1 MNHIKFVVAGAL
13 ALLGVL
19 VIGGYFAD
27 PAPQAT
33 DEKSASAG
41 GTLRIGVDGTEP
53 AYYKVDG
60 VTKGFDYEMAL
71 GVAEG
76 LGAKPE
82 FVVMDF
88 SDLFTALE
96 AGEIDMIGAQV
107 TETAERKQDFDF
119 TAPYFVTYLSFLTPE
134 NSPIKKREDVNGKN
148 IAVVEGTI
156 HERYLDEQYENVN
169 VIKAKDEDTAVKA
182 IQDGK
187 ADAFFYDAPY
197 TTPIIAR
204 WQDTF
209 PLKEAI
215 VYPADDAP
223 IGFVMQ
229 KGDARKA
236 TIDGVLEEMI
246 LDGKWLKIKKEYF
259 KEYPLSEVFKDKGA

>member
-1 MNHIKFVVAGAL
+1 MNHIKLVVAGAL

-19 VIGGYFAD
+19 VIGGYLAD

-33 DEKSASAG
+33 DQESAAAG
-41 GTLRIGVDGTEP
+41 GTLRIGVDGTKP

-76 LGAKPE
+76 MGATPE
-82 FVVMDF
+82 FKVMDF
-88 SDLFTALE
+88 NELFTALE

-107 TETAERKQDFDF
+107 TETAERKQDFAF

-134 NSPIKKREDVNGKN
+134 DSTIKDRDDINGRN

-156 HERYLDEQYENVN
+156 HERYLAEQYENVN
-169 VIKAKDEDTAVKA
+169 VIKAKDEDGAVKA
-182 IQDGK
+182 IQTGK

-197 TTPIIAR
+197 TTPIIDRAPI
-204 WQDTF
+204 
-209 PLKEAI
+209 PLKSAI
-215 VYPADDAP
+215 VYAADDAP
-223 IGFVMQ
+223 ISFVMK
-229 KGDARKA
+229 KGDPRKKQ
-236 TIDGVLEEMI
+236 IDGILEQMI
-246 LDGKWLKIKKEYF
+246 LDGDWLKLKKVYF

>member
-19 VIGGYFAD
+19 VIGGDFAD
-27 PAPQAT
+27 PAPKAT

-53 AYYKVDG
+53 AFYKVDG

-96 AGEIDMIGAQV
+96 AGEIDMYGAQV
-107 TETAERKQDFDF
+107 TETAERSRTSTSPRPTSSRTCPSSPRRTRPSRSARTS
-119 TAPYFVTYLSFLTPE
+119 TARTSRSSRAPSTSATSTSSTRTSSASRPRTRTPRSRSIE
-134 NSPIKKREDVNGKN
+134 TGRGLGRVLLRR
-148 IAVVEGTI
+148 ALY
-156 HERYLDEQYENVN
+156 R
-169 VIKAKDEDTAVKA
+169 
-182 IQDGK
+182 
-187 ADAFFYDAPY
+187 
-197 TTPIIAR
+197 AR
-204 WQDTF
+204 SS
-209 PLKEAI
+209 A
-215 VYPADDAP
+215 
-223 IGFVMQ
+223 G
-229 KGDARKA
+229 RR
-236 TIDGVLEEMI
+236 
-246 LDGKWLKIKKEYF
+246 
-259 KEYPLSEVFKDKGA
+259 SR

>member
-1 MNHIKFVVAGAL
+1 MNQIKYVVAGAM
-13 ALLGVL
+13 ALLL
-19 VIGGYFAD
+19 AMVIGGYFAD
-27 PAPQAT
+27 PAPKAT
-33 DEKSASAG
+33 DKESAAAG

-53 AYYKVDG
+53 AFYKVDG

-76 LGAKPE
+76 LGSKPE

-88 SDLFTALE
+88 SDLFTALQ

-107 TETAERKQDFDF
+107 TETAERKKDFDF

-134 NSPIKKREDVNGKN
+134 NSTIKKRDDINGKS

-156 HERYLDEQYENVN
+156 HERYLTEQYEDVD
-169 VIKAKDEDTAVKA
+169 VVKAPDEDSAVKA
-182 IQDGK
+182 IETGK

-197 TTPIIAR
+197 TAPIISRAPI
-204 WQDTF
+204 

-223 IGFVMQ
+223 IGFVIK
-229 KGDARKA
+229 KGDERKKA
-236 TIDGVLEEMI
+236 MDDVLEQMI
-246 LDGKWLKIKKEYF
+246 LNGDWLKIKKEYF
-259 KEYPLSEVFKDKGA
+259 KEYPLSDVFKDKGV

>member
-1 MNHIKFVVAGAL
+1 MNQIKYVIAGAL
-13 ALLGVL
+13 ALLVALVL
-19 VIGGYFAD
+19 GGQLSD
-27 PAPQAT
+27 PAPNAT
-33 DEKSASAG
+33 DKESAAAG

-71 GVAEG
+71 GVAESM
-76 LGAKPE
+76 GAKPE
-82 FVVMDF
+82 FEVMDF
-88 SDLFTALE
+88 NELFPAL
-96 AGEIDMIGAQV
+96 ATGKIDMIGAQV

-134 NSPIKKREDVNGKN
+134 GTAIKTRGDVNGKN
-148 IAVVEGTI
+148 VAVVEGTI
-156 HERYLDEQYENVN
+156 HERYLAEQYENVN
-169 VIKAKDEDTAVKA
+169 IVKAKDEDAAVDA
-182 IQDGK
+182 IQSGE

-197 TTPIIAR
+197 TAPIIKRA
-204 WQDTF
+204 
-209 PLKEAI
+209 PIKLKESI

-229 KGDARKA
+229 KNDPRKA
-236 TIDGVLEEMI
+236 QIDQALEDMI
-246 LDGKWLKIKKEYF
+246 LNGDWLKIKKEYF

>member
-27 PAPQAT
+27 PAPKAT
-33 DEKSASAG
+33 EQESAAAG

-53 AYYKVDG
+53 AFFKVDG

-134 NSPIKKREDVNGKN
+134 NSPIKTRDDVNGKN

-156 HERYLDEQYENVN
+156 HERYLAEQYEDVN
-169 VIKAKDEDTAVKA
+169 IIKAKDEDSAVKA
-182 IQDGK
+182 IETGK

-197 TTPIIAR
+197 TAPIINRAPI
-204 WQDTF
+204 T
-209 PLKEAI
+209 LKEAI

-229 KGDARKA
+229 KGDERREQ
-236 TIDGVLEEMI
+236 IDGVLEQMI

>member
-27 PAPQAT
+27 PAPKAT
-33 DEKSASAG
+33 DQESAAVG

-76 LGAKPE
+76 MGAKPE
-82 FVVMDF
+82 FVVMEF
-88 SDLFTALE
+88 GDLFTALE

-134 NSPIKKREDVNGKN
+134 DSTIAKRDDIDGKN

-156 HERYLDEQYENVN
+156 HERYLDEQYQDVT
-169 VIKAKDEDTAVKA
+169 VVKAKDEDSAVKA

-197 TTPIIAR
+197 TAPIIQR
-204 WQDTF
+204 SPI

-229 KGDARKA
+229 KGDARK
-236 TIDGVLEEMI
+236 DQVDEVLEQMI
-246 LDGKWLKIKKEYF
+246 LDGEWLKIKKEYF

>member
-19 VIGGYFAD
+19 VIGGYLAD

-33 DEKSASAG
+33 DRASAAAAG

-53 AYYKVDG
+53 AYFKVDG

-82 FVVMDF
+82 FKIMPF

-96 AGEIDMIGAQV
+96 AGEIDVIGSQV
-107 TETAERKQDFDF
+107 TETAERKQDYDF
-119 TAPYFVTYLSFLTPE
+119 TTPYFVTYLSFLTPE
-134 NSPIKKREDVNGKN
+134 DSTIKKRGDIDGKN
-148 IAVVEGTI
+148 VAVVDGTI
-156 HERYLDEQYENVN
+156 HERYLAEQYEDVN
-169 VIKAKDEDTAVKA
+169 VIKAKDEDGA
-182 IQDGK
+182 IQAIASGK

-197 TTPIIAR
+197 TAPIIKRA
-204 WQDTF
+204 
-209 PLKEAI
+209 PIALKESI

-229 KGDARKA
+229 KDDPRKEQ
-236 TIDGVLEEMI
+236 IDGILEQMI
-246 LDGKWLKIKKEYF
+246 LDGEWLKLKKTYF

>member
-1 MNHIKFVVAGAL
+1 MNQIKIVVAGAL
-13 ALLGVL
+13 ALLVALVL
-19 VIGGYFAD
+19 GGLFSD

-33 DEKSASAG
+33 DEASASAG

-53 AYYKVDG
+53 AFYKVDA
-60 VTKGFDYEMAL
+60 VAKGFDYEMGL

-76 LGAKPE
+76 MGAKPE

-88 SDLFTALE
+88 GELFPALQ
-96 AGEIDMIGAQV
+96 AGKIDMIGAQV

-134 NSPIKKREDVNGKN
+134 GTKIKKRGDVNGKN
-148 IAVVEGTI
+148 VAVVEGTI
-156 HERYLDEQYENVN
+156 HERYLADQYENVN
-169 VIKAKDEDTAVKA
+169 IIKSQDEDAAVKS
-182 IQDGK
+182 IQSGE

-197 TTPIIAR
+197 TAPIIKR
-204 WQDTF
+204 SPI
-209 PLKEAI
+209 PLKESI

-229 KGDARKA
+229 KGDKRKA
-236 TIDGVLEEMI
+236 QIDQVLEDMI
-246 LDGKWLKIKKEYF
+246 LNGDWLKLKKEYF

>member
-27 PAPQAT
+27 PAPKAT

-53 AYYKVDG
+53 AFYKVDG

-134 NSPIKKREDVNGKN
+134 GSAIKTRDDIDGKN

-156 HERYLDEQYENVN
+156 HERYLDEQYDNVN
-169 VIKAKDEDTAVKA
+169 VVKAKDEDTAVKA

-204 WQDTF
+204 WQDRF

-229 KGDARKA
+229 KGDERKE

>member
-1 MNHIKFVVAGAL
+1 MNHIKLVVAGAL

-27 PAPQAT
+27 PAPKAT
-33 DEKSASAG
+33 EQESAAAG

-76 LGAKPE
+76 MGAKPE
-82 FVVMDF
+82 FVVMEF

-134 NSPIKKREDVNGKN
+134 DSTIKTRADIDGKN

-169 VIKAKDEDTAVKA
+169 VIKAKDEDTAIKA

-204 WQDTF
+204 WQDRF

-229 KGDARKA
+229 KGDGRK
-236 TIDGVLEEMI
+236 DQVDEVLEQMI
-246 LDGKWLKIKKEYF
+246 LDGEWLKIKKEYF

>member
-19 VIGGYFAD
+19 VIGGYYAD
-27 PAPQAT
+27 PAPEAT
-33 DEKSASAG
+33 DQESAATG

-53 AYYKVDG
+53 AFYKVDG

-82 FVVMDF
+82 FVEMDF
-88 SDLFTALE
+88 GDLFPALK
-96 AGEIDMIGAQV
+96 AGKIDMIGAQV

-134 NSPIKKREDVNGKN
+134 DSTIKSRADINGKN
-148 IAVVEGTI
+148 VAVVEGTI
-156 HERYLDEQYENVN
+156 HERYLAEQYKNVH
-169 VIKAKDEDTAVKA
+169 VVKAKDEDGAVKA
-182 IQDGK
+182 IETGK

-197 TTPIIAR
+197 TAPIIAR
-204 WQDTF
+204 A
-209 PLKEAI
+209 PIKLKESI
-215 VYPADDAP
+215 LYPADDAP

-229 KGDARKA
+229 KGDERKKQVDEA
-236 TIDGVLEEMI
+236 LEQMI
-246 LDGKWLKIKKEYF
+246 LDGDWLRIKKAYF
-259 KEYPLSEVFKDKGA
+259 KEYPLSDVFKDKGA

>member
-1 MNHIKFVVAGAL
+1 MNQIKYVIAGAL
-13 ALLGVL
+13 ALLVALVL
-19 VIGGYFAD
+19 GGQLSD
-27 PAPQAT
+27 PAPDAT
-33 DEKSASAG
+33 DKESAAAG

-53 AYYKVDG
+53 AFYKVDG
-60 VTKGFDYEMAL
+60 VAKGFDYEMAL

-82 FVVMDF
+82 FKVMPF
-88 SDLFTALE
+88 GDLFTALE

-134 NSPIKKREDVNGKN
+134 DTDIKTRGDVNGKN

-156 HERYLDEQYENVN
+156 HERYLADQYQDVN
-169 VIKAKDEDTAVKA
+169 VIKAKDEDSAVKS
-182 IQDGK
+182 IQSGE

-197 TTPIIAR
+197 TAPIIERAPI
-204 WQDTF
+204 Q
-209 PLKEAI
+209 LKESI

-229 KGDARKA
+229 KGDPRKEQ
-236 TIDGVLEEMI
+236 IDQALEEMI
-246 LDGKWLKIKKEYF
+246 LNGDWLKIKKDYF

>member
-33 DEKSASAG
+33 DEKSAAAG

-53 AYYKVDG
+53 AFYKVDG

-76 LGAKPE
+76 MGAKPE

-107 TETAERKQDFDF
+107 TETAERKKDFDF

-134 NSPIKKREDVNGKN
+134 DSTIKTRDDIDGKN

-156 HERYLDEQYENVN
+156 HERYLAEQYEDVN
-169 VIKAKDEDTAVKA
+169 IIKAKDEDSAVKA
-182 IQDGK
+182 IETGK

-197 TTPIIAR
+197 TAPIIAR
-204 WQDTF
+204 APIT
-209 PLKEAI
+209 LKEAI

-223 IGFVMQ
+223 IGFVVQ
-229 KGDARKA
+229 KGDARKDQ
-236 TIDGVLEEMI
+236 IDDVLEQMI
-246 LDGKWLKIKKEYF
+246 LDGEWLKIKKEYF
-259 KEYPLSEVFKDKGA
+259 KEYPLSDVFKDKGV

>member
-1 MNHIKFVVAGAL
+1 
-13 ALLGVL
+13 
-19 VIGGYFAD
+19 
-27 PAPQAT
+27 
-33 DEKSASAG
+33 
-41 GTLRIGVDGTEP
+41 
-53 AYYKVDG
+53 
-60 VTKGFDYEMAL
+60 
-71 GVAEG
+71 
-76 LGAKPE
+76 
-82 FVVMDF
+82 VVMDF

-134 NSPIKKREDVNGKN
+134 GSNIKSRDDVNGKN

-169 VIKAKDEDTAVKA
+169 VIKAKDEDSAVKA
-182 IQDGK
+182 IETGE

-197 TTPIIAR
+197 TGPIISRA
-204 WQDTF
+204 
-209 PLKEAI
+209 PIALKEAI

-229 KGDARKA
+229 KGDERKE

>member
-27 PAPQAT
+27 PAPKAT
-33 DEKSASAG
+33 DQESAAAG

-53 AYYKVDG
+53 AFYKVDG

-76 LGAKPE
+76 MGAKPE

-134 NSPIKKREDVNGKN
+134 DSNIKSREDINGKN

-169 VIKAKDEDTAVKA
+169 VIKAKDEDSAVKA
-182 IQDGK
+182 IETGE

-197 TTPIIAR
+197 TAPIISRA
-204 WQDTF
+204 
-209 PLKEAI
+209 PIALKEAI

-229 KGDARKA
+229 KGDKRKA

>member
-27 PAPQAT
+27 PAPEAT
-33 DEKSASAG
+33 DQESAAAG

-53 AYYKVDG
+53 AFYKVDG

-76 LGAKPE
+76 MGAKPE

-88 SDLFTALE
+88 SELFTALE

-134 NSPIKKREDVNGKN
+134 DSAIKSRDDINGKN

-156 HERYLDEQYENVN
+156 HERYLDEQYEDVN
-169 VIKAKDEDTAVKA
+169 VIKAKDEDSAVKA
-182 IQDGK
+182 IESGE

-197 TTPIIAR
+197 TGPIIHR
-204 WQDTF
+204 SPI

-229 KGDARKA
+229 KGDKRKE
-236 TIDGVLEEMI
+236 TIDGVLEQMI
-246 LDGKWLKIKKEYF
+246 LDGDWLKIKKEYF

>member
-27 PAPQAT
+27 PAPKAT

-134 NSPIKKREDVNGKN
+134 DSPIKTRDDINGKN

-169 VIKAKDEDTAVKA
+169 VIKAKDEDSAVKA
-182 IQDGK
+182 IETGE

-197 TTPIIAR
+197 TAPIIGRAPI
-204 WQDTF
+204 T
-209 PLKEAI
+209 LKEAI

-229 KGDARKA
+229 KGDERKK

>member
-19 VIGGYFAD
+19 VIGGYYAD
-27 PAPQAT
+27 PAPKAT
-33 DEKSASAG
+33 EEKSAAAG

-76 LGAKPE
+76 MGAKPE
-82 FVVMDF
+82 FVVMEF
-88 SDLFTALE
+88 GDLFPALQ
-96 AGEIDMIGAQV
+96 AGKIDMIGAQV

-119 TAPYFVTYLSFLTPE
+119 SAPYFVTYLSFLTPE
-134 NSPIKKREDVNGKN
+134 NSTIKTRADINGKSIAIVDGTIEERYLEEQYEDVN
-148 IAVVEGTI
+148 I
-156 HERYLDEQYENVN
+156 
-169 VIKAKDEDTAVKA
+169 IKAKDEDSAVKA
-182 IQDGK
+182 IQSGE
-187 ADAFFYDAPY
+187 AEAFFYDAPY
-197 TTPIIAR
+197 TAPIIKRAPI
-204 WQDTF
+204 

-229 KGDARKA
+229 KGDKRKA
-236 TIDGVLEEMI
+236 QVDAALEQMI
-246 LDGKWLKIKKEYF
+246 LDGNWLKIKKEYF

>member
-27 PAPQAT
+27 PAQEAT
-33 DEKSASAG
+33 AKESAAAG

-53 AYYKVDG
+53 AYFKLDG

-76 LGAKPE
+76 MGAKPE
-82 FVVMDF
+82 FVVMEF
-88 SDLFTALE
+88 NELFPALQ
-96 AGEIDMIGAQV
+96 AGKIDMIGAQV
-107 TETAERKQDFDF
+107 TETAERKQTFSF
-119 TAPYFVTYLSFLTPE
+119 TAPYFVTYLSFLTPVD
-134 NSPIKKREDVNGKN
+134 SPIKKRADIDGKR

-156 HERYLDEQYENVN
+156 HERYLAEQYDDVK
-169 VIKAKDEDTAVKA
+169 VVRAKDEDGAVKA
-182 IQDGK
+182 IDNGQ

-197 TTPIIAR
+197 TAPIIAR
-204 WQDTF
+204 A
-209 PLKEAI
+209 PLKLKESI
-215 VYPADDAP
+215 VYPAEDAP

-229 KGDARKA
+229 KDDPRKEQ
-236 TIDGVLEEMI
+236 IDQILEQMI
-246 LDGKWLKIKKEYF
+246 LDGDWLKLKNDYF

>member
-33 DEKSASAG
+33 DQESAAAG

-53 AYYKVDG
+53 AFYKIDG

-71 GVAEG
+71 GVAG
-76 LGAKPE
+76 GMGAKPE

-88 SDLFTALE
+88 SDLFTALA

-134 NSPIKKREDVNGKN
+134 DSTIKKRDDIDGKN

-156 HERYLDEQYENVN
+156 HERYLREQYQNVN

-197 TTPIIAR
+197 TTPIIQRAPI
-204 WQDTF
+204 

-229 KGDARKA
+229 KGDTRK
-236 TIDGVLEEMI
+236 DQVDDVLEQMI
-246 LDGKWLKIKKEYF
+246 LDGEWLKIKKEYF
-259 KEYPLSEVFKDKGA
+259 KDYPLSEVFKDKGA

>member
-19 VIGGYFAD
+19 VIGGYYAD
-27 PAPQAT
+27 PAPKAT
-33 DEKSASAG
+33 EEKSAAAG

-53 AYYKVDG
+53 AYYKIDG

-76 LGAKPE
+76 MGAKPE

-88 SDLFTALE
+88 DELFPALQ
-96 AGEIDMIGAQV
+96 AGKIDMIGAQI

-119 TAPYFVTYLSFLTPE
+119 SAPYFVTYLSFLTPE
-134 NSPIKKREDVNGKN
+134 DSPIQTRDDINGKNVAIIEGTIQERYLEEQYEDVN
-148 IAVVEGTI
+148 I
-156 HERYLDEQYENVN
+156 
-169 VIKAKDEDTAVKA
+169 IKVKDEDSAVKA
-182 IQDGK
+182 IQSGE

-197 TTPIIAR
+197 TAPIIKRAPIKLTER
-204 WQDTF
+204 
-209 PLKEAI
+209 I

-229 KGDARKA
+229 KGDKRKSQVDA
-236 TIDGVLEEMI
+236 ALEQMI
-246 LDGKWLKIKKEYF
+246 LDGNWLKIKKEYF